1 MELEFAMLN
10 NQIIVVLFLTF
21 VINFIGISCLAT
33 RIVGTRTGKLA
44 SSSSLFNIILLI
56 SQFASSFQAPLLTK
70 FVETGILNGN
80 GSNDGIFRLIIFS
93 ATIGSLLGGISI
105 PTIHRFMEKGVN
117 SLHKHNSVF
126 MVILKSFKMATLI
139 HFRKS
144 IKVPDKGNF
153 MRLLKFKDMRMGVI
167 LLNVFVC
174 SFTTVSVLSCLFAGY
189 LSPSLRTTALS
200 MSGIANG
207 LGTIGLMLFIE
218 PYNSILTDKV
228 IEGTISEAY
237 FRRYLTLVI
246 LARCIGTIVGQF
258 TFIPLAHF
266 IAMLASFV

>member
-1 MELEFAMLN
+1 
-10 NQIIVVLFLTF
+10 
-21 VINFIGISCLAT
+21 
-33 RIVGTRTGKLA
+33 
-44 SSSSLFNIILLI
+44 
-56 SQFASSFQAPLLTK
+56 
-70 FVETGILNGN
+70 
-80 GSNDGIFRLIIFS
+80 
-93 ATIGSLLGGISI
+93 
-105 PTIHRFMEKGVN
+105 
-117 SLHKHNSVF
+117 
-126 MVILKSFKMATLI
+126 
-139 HFRKS
+139 
-144 IKVPDKGNF
+144 
-153 MRLLKFKDMRMGVI
+153 MRMGVI